1 MKLRAILACFVLA
14 GCASSGG
21 GHVVG
26 NSIGSED
33 TTKPKAVCGCTGEDV
48 CKCENPKKPKK
59 TCGCKE

>member
-1 MKLRAILACFVLA
+1 MMVGLVLA
-14 GCASSGG
+14 GCAATNGG

-33 TTKPKAVCGCTGEDV
+33 ATKPKAVCECTGESV

-59 TCGCKE
+59 DCGCKE